1 MADPLHFDIDGARL
15 IADLRALAAIGAF
28 ETGVDRVAFSDVD
41 LEARAFIAA
50 RFAEAGLAVE
60 RDRYGN
66 VLGRWKE
73 AERAVLVGSHT
84 DTVPRGGWLDG
95 ALGVVYG
102 LEIARSMRDA
112 GLAPPVGVDVID
124 FQDEE
129 GTFIPCLGS
138 RAFVGALREEELA
151 AASAGGRPLGEAMA
165 RPELSGE
172 PLRLDPDRHVAYLE
186 AHIEQGPR
194 LEATGTPVG
203 VVTGFVGIRRVFVT
217 ARGAADHAG
226 TTPMGMRRD
235 AGAPLFRLA
244 AWVAEAFPKAA
255 AADTVWNIGEMKL
268 EPGAANV
275 VSREARLTIEFR
287 DTDAAV
293 LDRLEAMVR
302 EEVARIDAASA
313 ADLSLVVPTR
323 IPPMPTAPAVRAA
336 MADAARD
343 LQLGSMEMPSG
354 AGHDAMILAPHVPSG
369 LLFVP
374 SIGGKSHSVEEDTA
388 EEDIVRGCRVMAR
401 AVARVI
407 ASA

>member
-1 MADPLHFDIDGARL
+1 MTDPIHFDIDGARL
-15 IADLRALAAIGAF
+15 IADLKALAAIGAY
-28 ETGVDRVAFSDVD
+28 ETGVDRVALSDLD
-41 LEARAFIAA
+41 IEARDFIAA
-50 RFAEAGLAVE
+50 RFADAGLAVE

-66 VLGRWKE
+66 VMGRWPG
-73 AERAVLVGSHT
+73 AERAVLLGSHT

-102 LEIARSMRDA
+102 LEIARAMKEA

-124 FQDEE
+124 FSDEE

-138 RAFVGALREEELA
+138 RAFTGTLGEAEVA
-151 AASAGGRPLGEAMA
+151 AAAAGGRTLTEALA
-165 RPELSGE
+165 HPGLSGE
-172 PLRLDPDRHVAYLE
+172 PLRLDPARHVAYLE

-194 LEATGTPVG
+194 LETTGTPAG

-217 ARGAADHAG
+217 AEGAADHAG
-226 TTPMGMRRD
+226 TTPMPMRRD
-235 AGAPLFRLA
+235 AGAPLFRLG
-244 AWVAEAFPKAA
+244 AWVADAFPKAA
-255 AADTVWNIGEMKL
+255 AADTVWNIGEIAL

-275 VSREARLTIEFR
+275 VPHKARLTIEFR

-302 EEVARIDAASA
+302 EEVARLDADSA
-313 ADLSLVVPTR
+313 ADLSLTVPTR
-323 IPPMPTAPAVRAA
+323 IPPMPTAGEVRAA
-336 MADAARD
+336 MSDAARD
-343 LQLGSMEMPSG
+343 LQLAAMDMPSG

-401 AVARVI
+401 AVARMI
-407 ASA
+407 AAA

>member
-1 MADPLHFDIDGARL
+1 MADPLHFDIDGERL
-15 IADLRALAAIGAF
+15 IADLRALAAIGACG
-28 ETGVDRVAFSDVD
+28 TGVDRVAFCD
-41 LEARAFIAA
+41 LDIEARAFVAA

-60 RDRYGN
+60 TDRFGN
-66 VLGRWKE
+66 VLGRWPD
-73 AERAVLVGSHT
+73 ADRAVLIGSHT

-95 ALGVVYG
+95 ALGVLYG
-102 LEIARSMRDA
+102 LEIARSMREA
-112 GLAPPVGVDVID
+112 GIAPAVGVDVID
-124 FQDEE
+124 FSDEE

-138 RAFVGALREEELA
+138 RAFVGSLGEEEIA
-151 AASAGGRPLGEAMA
+151 AASSAGRSLVEAMD
-165 RPELSGE
+165 RPELAGA
-172 PLRLDPDRHVAYLE
+172 PLRLDPARHVAYLE

-194 LEATGTPVG
+194 LESTGIPVG

-217 ARGAADHAG
+217 AKGAADHAG

-255 AADTVWNIGEMKL
+255 AADTVWNIGEVRL
-268 EPGAANV
+268 DPGAANV
-275 VSREARLTIEFR
+275 VPREGRLVIEFR
-287 DTDAAV
+287 DTDGAV
-293 LDRLEAMVR
+293 LDRLEAMIR
-302 EEVARIDAASA
+302 EEVARIDAESA
-313 ADLSLVVPTR
+313 ADLSLAVPTR
-323 IPPMPTAPAVRAA
+323 IPPMPTDGAVRAA

-343 LQLGSMEMPSG
+343 HQLASMEMPSG

-407 ASA
+407 AGA